1 MANVYFFDEAMFTSG
16 TLSRQVWAEKG
27 EQRPS
32 IEASR
37 FKFKAVAAAA
47 AIGVDGTV
55 VAQKLYD

>member
-1 MANVYFFDEAMFTSG
+1 MFTSG